1 MVRDTENHL
10 KDIKDKL
17 LDITHYLDNDS
28 HRIDVQIEVDPN
40 NSFLGNRGDF
50 LIVIQADIDSSNEN
64 INFLVQRINYIDL
77 NVFLP
82 ADLSA

>member
-28 HRIDVQIEVDPN
+28 HRIDV
-40 NSFLGNRGDF
+40 
-50 LIVIQADIDSSNEN
+50 
-64 INFLVQRINYIDL
+64 
-77 NVFLP
+77 
-82 ADLSA
+82 